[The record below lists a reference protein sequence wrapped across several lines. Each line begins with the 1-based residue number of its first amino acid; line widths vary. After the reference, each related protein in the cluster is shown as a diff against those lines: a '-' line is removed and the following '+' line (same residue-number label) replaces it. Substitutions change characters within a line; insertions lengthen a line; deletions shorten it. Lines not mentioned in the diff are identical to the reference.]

1 MLTSNS
7 GHPAFFFFAIST
19 EVQRLGKS
27 LCYTWISEKSLEAAQ
42 NFRNFIVVFRQQEDR
57 SWRTKFSSLPST
69 MNQNYDN
76 LSNDEQD
83 DLKSATLLEVT
94 A

>member
-1 MLTSNS
+1 MLTSNP
-7 GHPAFFFFAIST
+7 GHPVFLLLLR
-19 EVQRLGKS
+19 EQRLGKF
-27 LCYTWISEKSLEAAQ
+27 LCYTWRSEKSLEAAQ
-42 NFRNFIVVFRQQEDR
+42 KFQKFHSNFETTRLQLVSKIP
-57 SWRTKFSSLPST
+57 SLPST
-69 MNQNYDN
+69 MKQGHDN

>member
-7 GHPAFFFFAIST
+7 GHPAFSFLVSVPKCKGLVNFYAIPGY
-19 EVQRLGKS
+19 QRKV
-27 LCYTWISEKSLEAAQ
+27 WRQHK
-42 NFRNFIVVFRQQEDR
+42 NFRNFIVVFRQQEDC
-57 SWRTKFSSLPST
+57 SWRAKFSSLPST